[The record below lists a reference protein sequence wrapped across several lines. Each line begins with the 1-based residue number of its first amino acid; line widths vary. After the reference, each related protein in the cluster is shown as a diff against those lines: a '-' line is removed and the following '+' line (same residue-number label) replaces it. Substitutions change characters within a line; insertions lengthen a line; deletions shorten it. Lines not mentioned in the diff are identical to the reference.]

1 MTFKAHSE
9 MRYLWLGSFK
19 TTPTS
24 RQSVV
29 SAISDLFTGYGQQW
43 GEMQKIQTRSQV
55 PTLWNTN
62 IEVVQPWTAWYF
74 SDVSTVKGRK
84 GVDRPYLCI
93 GVPKD
98 SYIRKKSKIS
108 GQLTTRIK
116 YQTGQIS
123 CTECWMHSWLNKM
136 LLFCSKISG
145 PILITPWLYDKKY

>member
-1 MTFKAHSE
+1 
-9 MRYLWLGSFK
+9 MRWD
-19 TTPTS
+19 
-24 RQSVV
+24 
-29 SAISDLFTGYGQQW
+29 A
-43 GEMQKIQTRSQV
+43 KIQTRSQV

-84 GVDRPYLCI
+84 GVDRPYLCV

-98 SYIRKKSKIS
+98 SYIRKKSKGS

-123 CTECWMHSWLNKM
+123 CTPSVECIVGWTTCKM

-145 PILITPWLYDKKY
+145 PILITPWLHDKKYQALHACITSTLIFRSVGAWERSTKNTQWQQMEE